1 MNILN
6 ILSNNNMSFS
16 DATNRSQMSI
26 SNFLNKEDKQE
37 SNVGESNVGE
47 SNVEESNVEES
58 NEEKNEGKNNEKGK
72 NVGESN
78 VEENFPLDS
87 DDEEDVHD
95 KLNENFNAI
104 AEVTKEI
111 VADQQHVESI
121 SWDSTLNAK
130 ENETALRKRFKSI
143 LEAPERAMRQASNVL
158 DKDDAKDPL
167 IADPKNDKKI
177 LKIDNEAVNKQ
188 TNLLG
193 ITKNYILSRIS
204 RDAFP
209 MWYKFNTNLE
219 TKRADLLQERDPL
232 TKIREMEIDGLL
244 GNLTPAEENLLGD
257 LKAQLR
263 MKEKGLEN
271 HPEPSIEKEAELSEN
286 TGNLRNNP
294 EQLENSKENS
304 RKRIREASDDG
315 QPESSK
321 KQKETSGAE
330 NSDERKVKGSLIDD
344 FADPSQEFPDYFSG
358 DD

>member
-1 MNILN
+1 MGNNNNNNNHNNNSNNKMNILN

-37 SNVGESNVGE
+37 SNV
-47 SNVEESNVEES
+47 EESNVEKS

-209 MWYKFNTNLE
+209 M
-219 TKRADLLQERDPL
+219 
-232 TKIREMEIDGLL
+232 
-244 GNLTPAEENLLGD
+244 
-257 LKAQLR
+257 
-263 MKEKGLEN
+263 
-271 HPEPSIEKEAELSEN
+271 
-286 TGNLRNNP
+286 
-294 EQLENSKENS
+294 
-304 RKRIREASDDG
+304 
-315 QPESSK
+315 
-321 KQKETSGAE
+321 
-330 NSDERKVKGSLIDD
+330 
-344 FADPSQEFPDYFSG
+344 
-358 DD
+358 